1 MRKKELW
8 RYTKVVLL
16 FVATL
21 SFGATAANAETSSST
36 HYKVTGTDFN
46 AISNTQACSSQYCA
60 KASLGDMS
68 SDTSTS
74 PASTAQ
80 FGTIA
85 TTDSNPL
92 LEVIVDPGI
101 SNLGT
106 LSAETTAYKTMMVRV
121 RTYLSDGYVLQIVG
135 SAPKYGNHTLT
146 TPSTPTSAT
155 PGTEQFGIN
164 ATVNTTPAVGADPL
178 QVPSGQT
185 DFGKVND
192 DYKIQNKFKY
202 INGDEVARSNSAS
215 GRTDYTI
222 SMVVN
227 ISNSTPAGR
236 YSGDFSAVVTPLY

>member
-1 MRKKELW
+1 MQKKELW
-8 RYTKVVLL
+8 RYAKVVLL
-16 FVATL
+16 FVAIL
-21 SFGATAANAETSSST
+21 SFGASAANAETSSST
-36 HYKVTGTDFN
+36 HYKVTDTDFN
-46 AISNTQACSSQYCA
+46 AVSNSKACSDQYCA
-60 KASLGDMS
+60 KVSLGDAS
-68 SDTSTS
+68 ADTSTS

-85 TTDSNPL
+85 TTDSDPL

-135 SAPKYGNHTLT
+135 SPPKYGNHTLAAL
-146 TPSTPTSAT
+146 SSPTSLA
-155 PGTEQFGIN
+155 PGTEQFGLN
-164 ATVNTTPAVGADPL
+164 AVANTTPSVGADPL
-178 QVPSGQT
+178 QLPSNQT
-185 DFGKVND
+185 TLTTLND
-192 DYKIQNKFKY
+192 DYKITNKYKY
-202 INGDEVARSNSAS
+202 SNGDEVARSTSAS
-215 GRTDYTI
+215 GRIDYTI